1 MPRST
6 LEGEWRIALNE
17 VRCVAP
23 TGCLLGEGPLWSP
36 TEGFLWWV
44 DIKRAKLHRHN
55 PKTGNTRRYELQL
68 HASALALSDG
78 GLIMIGDREVGRYD
92 TATESYRSIATLNE
106 PDNFRTNDAGLAP
119 DGSLWFG
126 TMDNQEVLAEG
137 QYYRLAPDL
146 TVERIGLPEVLV
158 TNTMQFSPDG
168 KTFYTCDS
176 AEQMILAF
184 DYDESG
190 GTLANRRVFASTLE
204 AGCYPD
210 GSAIDADGY
219 LWNAQ
224 WAGSRVVRYAPDGR
238 VDRIVKMPVSRPTSC
253 AFGGEDL
260 RTLYITSARTGL
272 SDAALD
278 RQPMAGSL
286 FALDVDTPGLGV
298 SEFGKSR

>member
-1 MPRST
+1 
-6 LEGEWRIALNE
+6 LNE

-36 TEGFLWWV
+36 SEGFLWWV

-55 PKTGNTRRYELQL
+55 PKTGNTRRYELPL
-68 HASALALSDG
+68 HASALALFDG
-78 GLIMIGDREVGRYD
+78 GLVMIGDREVGRYD

-298 SEFGKSR
+298 PEFGKSR

>member
-1 MPRST
+1 MS
-6 LEGEWRIALNE
+6 E

-55 PKTGNTRRYELQL
+55 PETGNTRRYDLPL
-68 HASALALSDG
+68 HASALALAEG
-78 GLIMIGDREVGRYD
+78 GLIMVGDREVGRYD
-92 TATESYRSIATLNE
+92 TATESYQPICQLNE
-106 PDNFRTNDAGLAP
+106 PDGFRTNDAGIAP

-126 TMDNQEVLAEG
+126 TMDDAEVLAEG

-146 TVERIGLPEVLV
+146 TVDRIGLPEVLV

-168 KTFYTCDS
+168 QTFYTCDS

-184 DYDESG
+184 DHDPESG
-190 GTLANRRVFASTLE
+190 ALSHRRVFASTLE
-204 AGCYPD
+204 VGCYPD
-210 GSAIDADGY
+210 GSAIDAEGY

-224 WAGSRVVRYAPDGR
+224 WSGSRLVRYAPDGR
-238 VDRIVKMPVSRPTSC
+238 LDRIVVLPVSRPTSC

-260 RTLYITSARTGL
+260 RTLYITSARVGL
-272 SDAALD
+272 SDAAID

-286 FALDVDTPGLGV
+286 FALDVDVPGLPV
-298 SEFGKSR
+298 PEFGNSR

>member
-1 MPRST
+1 MS
-6 LEGEWRIALNE
+6 E

-36 TEGFLWWV
+36 SEGFLWWV

-55 PKTGNTRRYELQL
+55 PKTGNTRRYDLPV

-78 GLIMIGDREVGRYD
+78 GLIMIGDREIGRYD
-92 TATESYRSIATLNE
+92 TATESYRKLADINE
-106 PDNFRTNDAGLAP
+106 PDGFRTNDAGLAP
-119 DGSLWFG
+119 DGAVWFG
-126 TMDNQEVLAEG
+126 TLDDAGKTPEG
-137 QYYRLAPDL
+137 AYYRLGSDL
-146 TVERIGLPEVLV
+146 VVERIGLPEVMV

-168 KTFYTCDS
+168 SIFYTCDS

-184 DYDESG
+184 DHDLASG
-190 GTLANRRVFASTLE
+190 ALSNRRVFASTFD

-210 GSAIDADGY
+210 GSAIDSDGF

-224 WAGSRVVRYAPDGR
+224 WAGSRIVRYAPDGSIDQ
-238 VDRIVKMPVSRPTSC
+238 VVKMPVSRPTSC
-253 AFGGEDL
+253 AFGGEGL
-260 RTLYITSARTGL
+260 TTLYITSARTGL

-286 FALDVDTPGLGV
+286 FALDVEVPGLPV
-298 SEFGKSR
+298 PEFGISR

>member
-1 MPRST
+1 MS
-6 LEGEWRIALNE
+6 E

-55 PKTGNTRRYELQL
+55 PRTGNTRRYDLPV

-78 GLIMIGDREVGRYD
+78 ALIMIGDLEVGRYD
-92 TATESYRSIATLNE
+92 TATEHYRKIADLNE
-106 PDNFRTNDAGLAP
+106 PNGFRTNDAGIAP

-126 TMDNQEVLAEG
+126 TMDDAEALPEG
-137 QYYRLAPDL
+137 QYYRLAPDM
-146 TVERIGLPEVLV
+146 TVDRMGLPEVLV

-168 KTFYTCDS
+168 SIFYTCDS
-176 AEQMILAF
+176 AEQMLLAF
-184 DYDESG
+184 DHDVETGALS
-190 GTLANRRVFASTLE
+190 NRRVFASTFD

-224 WAGSRVVRYAPDGR
+224 WAGSRIVRYAPDGTIDR
-238 VDRIVKMPVSRPTSC
+238 VVQMPVSRPTSC
-253 AFGGEDL
+253 AFGGPDL
-260 RTLYITSARTGL
+260 KTLYITSARIGL
-272 SDAALD
+272 TDAALD

-286 FALDVDTPGLGV
+286 FALDVGVPGLPV
-298 SEFGKSR
+298 PEFGHSR

>member
-1 MPRST
+1 MS
-6 LEGEWRIALNE
+6 E

-55 PKTGNTRRYELQL
+55 PRTGNTRRYDLPV

-78 GLIMIGDREVGRYD
+78 ALIMIGDLEVGRYD
-92 TATESYRSIATLNE
+92 TATEHYRTIVDLNE
-106 PDNFRTNDAGLAP
+106 PDGFRTNDAGIAP

-126 TMDNQEVLAEG
+126 TMDDAEALPEG
-137 QYYRLAPDL
+137 QYYRLAPDM
-146 TVERIGLPEVLV
+146 TVDRMGLPEVLV

-168 KTFYTCDS
+168 SIFYTCDS
-176 AEQMILAF
+176 AEQMLLAF
-184 DYDESG
+184 DHDVETGALS
-190 GTLANRRVFASTLE
+190 NRRVFASTFD

-224 WAGSRVVRYAPDGR
+224 WAGSRIVRYAPDGTIDR
-238 VDRIVKMPVSRPTSC
+238 VVQMPVSRPTSC
-253 AFGGEDL
+253 AFGGPDL
-260 RTLYITSARTGL
+260 KTLYITSARIGL
-272 SDAALD
+272 TDAALD

-286 FALDVDTPGLGV
+286 FALDVEIPGLPV
-298 SEFGKSR
+298 PEFGHSR